1 MTGDHF
7 TPDEALQEIGRVGQR
22 VGSSSRGPGR
32 AYLFVGLATMVYWPA
47 MFLGGYPLPLLA
59 GAGWIVLAVALC
71 VYWARLRVHNRLLKK
86 INGPVS
92 AAYVVTM
99 MVPFVVGVWLRPDRP
114 TAGWTAVLVAL
125 SVLAGLPLV
134 YGGLRLMRNR

>member
-7 TPDEALQEIGRVGQR
+7 TPDEALQEIGRVDRR
-22 VGSSSRGPGR
+22 VRHSSRGPGR
-32 AYLFVGLATMVYWPA
+32 AYLLVGLATMVYWPA
-47 MFLGGYPLPLLA
+47 MFLGGRPLPFLA
-59 GAGWIVLAVALC
+59 GVGWIVLTVALC
-71 VYWARLRVHNRLLKK
+71 VYWARLRVHNRLLKR
-86 INGPVS
+86 INGPIT

-114 TAGWTAVLVAL
+114 TAGWTAVLVAV

>member
-1 MTGDHF
+1 
-7 TPDEALQEIGRVGQR
+7 
-22 VGSSSRGPGR
+22 
-32 AYLFVGLATMVYWPA
+32 
-47 MFLGGYPLPLLA
+47 
-59 GAGWIVLAVALC
+59 
-71 VYWARLRVHNRLLKK
+71 
-86 INGPVS
+86 
-92 AAYVVTM
+92 M